1 MAGLFGRKSFTLD
14 FKHRALHFLKAN
26 HGNISKTARE
36 LNISRQNLQQW
47 HNDASTINKAVKRN
61 DIKSGTTRRVR
72 KHVGQYPL
80 LDTEVLKYVIEK
92 NRKGHRVIYQLFCLH
107 VDSLLPKYRTFR
119 NCLFIKSYWTFYL
132 SVKNDSQM
140 A

>member
-14 FKHRALHFLKAN
+14 FKHRALHSLKAN

-61 DIKSGTTRRVR
+61 DIKSRTTRRVR
-72 KHVGQYPL
+72 KRMGQYPL
-80 LDTEVLKYVIEK
+80 LDAELLKYVIEK
-92 NRKGHRVIYQLFCLH
+92 NQKILRVTYR
-107 VDSLLPKYRTFR
+107 SLQKQALCVFAELYPLIKDKFR
-119 NCLFIKSYWTFYL
+119 SSNG
-132 SVKNDSQM
+132 
-140 A
+140 